1 MTKLLNISIFEN
13 YSNIIAIQ
21 EVTLTIEQ
29 FYKSLSD
36 YIIKTKAQN
45 YKNLS
50 IEDIKAKKILGIV
63 PVLFDNKRRHAN
75 SMSISKRCMITIDID
90 SFEGTLD
97 ELKTELHNRFSG
109 LCYITYTTAKS
120 TIEKPRVRLIFFLK
134 NDFSVTTRQEQ
145 DLYKKKIQGF
155 CKKYFGDFII
165 KRDKKE
171 DGEGNYITF
180 ARTIYDDKFEIDD
193 ASTQANR
200 LMLLPFFYD
209 SEPLLYMNEGELVDL
224 DSIIIEEAKEKIK
237 TFTNKQSRTS
247 VSDLSEEDDR
257 NVAELAK
264 LLSNINPSELSYQ
277 ERLNVGYAIKY
288 EYQGSDE
295 GREMFANWC
304 LLDSTRTS
312 STEVIINEAY
322 ASYKSM
328 PEHDL
333 ITTRRYYVYSLVVK
347 IANAKRRKLDIEVSY
362 TPIPKHKFPDIFIKK
377 DGSIK
382 VTTTYANVEFML
394 DYYNTN
400 IYLDLVTK
408 EISSEASN
416 SINTIKSLVVSL
428 VNINNIPDYKVCERL
443 FLTEYA
449 LKKQRNRFAEL
460 IKETR
465 WDGIDRL
472 TEFCNTIKL
481 AHENEDYIKK
491 LNFLNDE
498 DKSLETERVWLIKK
512 MKNVY
517 ITAWLK
523 QMIYLHMNTD
533 VQKKSPRYLLCMQG
547 KEQIG
552 KTFWSRALVPTSL
565 PLNYFYDGGTIKQDS
580 DSEYK
585 KVIESVFTELGELG
599 NTLRRIGT
607 DRFKQ
612 IFSSTEDKLNLK
624 YKDLITFPRLT
635 SFVAT
640 LNDVYFLNNQDE
652 HTRFLILNNVVE
664 VNGKHGIDMAQLY
677 AQIHENE
684 DWYNFELTEEE
695 RVHQKEL
702 NKVSVMTDEMEELVN
717 QYFFDAEKSKEK
729 LNKTYYSCVEVLNI
743 VGYKDANVKNSAN
756 RLAKLL
762 TKLGYY
768 RRLDTKKFL
777 IVQK

>member
-1 MTKLLNISIFEN
+1 MTKQLNISIFEN
-13 YSNIIAIQ
+13 YLNIKAIQ
-21 EVTLTIEQ
+21 EKTLTIEQ

-36 YIIKTKAQN
+36 YITKTKAQN
-45 YKNLS
+45 YKNLDVEKVKS
-50 IEDIKAKKILGIV
+50 KKILGIV
-63 PVLFDNKRRHAN
+63 PVLFDNKRRHAD

-90 SFEGTLD
+90 SFAGTLE
-97 ELKTELHNRFSG
+97 ELIIELNNKFSE
-109 LCYITYTTAKS
+109 LCYVTYTTAKS
-120 TIEKPRVRLIFFLK
+120 TIEKPRIRLIFFLRE
-134 NDFSVTTRQEQ
+134 DFSVTTKQEQ

-155 CKKYFGDFII
+155 CKKYFGDSII
-165 KRDKKE
+165 NRDKRP
-171 DGEGNYITF
+171 DGEGHYITF
-180 ARTIYDDKFEIDD
+180 TRTIYDDKFEIDD
-193 ASTQANR
+193 ASYQANR

-209 SEPLLYMNEGELVDL
+209 TEPFLYMNEGELVDL
-224 DSIIIEEAKEKIK
+224 ETIEIQEAEEKVKAYTSKQRNVSIDNS
-237 TFTNKQSRTS
+237 TT
-247 VSDLSEEDDR
+247 EDDR

-264 LLSNINPSELSYQ
+264 LLSNLQPSELSYQ
-277 ERLNVGYAIKY
+277 ERLNVGYVIKY
-288 EYQGSDE
+288 EYQGSVE
-295 GREMFANWC
+295 GQEMFANWC
-304 LLDSTRTS
+304 LLDNTRTS
-312 STEVIINEAY
+312 STEAIISEAN

-328 PEHDL
+328 PEAET
-333 ITTRRYYVYSLVVK
+333 ITIRRYYVYSLIVK
-347 IANAKRRKLDIEVSY
+347 IANTKRVKLDIEVSY
-362 TPIPKHKFPDIFIKK
+362 IPIPKQLFPDISIKK
-377 DGSIK
+377 DGNIK
-382 VTTTYANVEFML
+382 ILTTYANIEFML

-408 EISSEASN
+408 EVSSEASN

-428 VNINNIPDYKVCERL
+428 VHINNIADYKVCERL

-460 IKETR
+460 IRETK

-472 TEFCNTIKL
+472 TDFCNTIKL

-517 ITAWLK
+517 IKAWLK

-533 VQKKSPRYLLCMQG
+533 TQKKSPRYLLCMQG

-552 KTFWSRALVPTSL
+552 KTFWSRALVPSCL
-565 PLNYFYDGGTIKQDS
+565 PANYFYDGGTIKQDS

-652 HTRFLILNNVVE
+652 HTRFLILNNVVG
-664 VNGKHGIDMAQLY
+664 VDGKHGIDMAQLY

-717 QYFFDAEKSKEK
+717 QYFFDAETSKKK
-729 LNKTYYSCVEVLNI
+729 LNKNYYSCVEVLNI

-756 RLAKLL
+756 ILAKLL

-768 RRLDTKKFL
+768 RRLDSKKFL